1 MTPEQIHE
9 AVKRARQRRAGARL
23 PSPET
28 DAFRLIHEASDGLP
42 GLVVERFGSATIVHI
57 RDMAWQAPDRLIPLL
72 DALAKVSGQGPLRF
86 VIDVKGRTT
95 GAVRD
100 AESALI
106 EMASAHHAGWL
117 AMPEL
122 VQFHEGG
129 RTFEADLRDGFGEP
143 LFTDMRGVR
152 SDLEERW
159 RGKRILNVFA
169 YTCAF
174 SVYLA
179 QRNHVTNVDV
189 SKRYLDVGRA
199 WHGLNGLDASADFVV
214 EDAFTFL
221 EAARASK
228 KRWDAVIL
236 DPPAQSHGK
245 PGKSRAFNLR
255 SDLGRLVELG
265 CDVLA
270 PEGELFVATNLRSLN
285 ADAFRRLVRGVV
297 ADWGLWVES
306 SWNPQPDYPVSPADW
321 HLKTA
326 LCVRRDATRYR
337 GPLATR

>member
-9 AVKRARQRRAGARL
+9 AVVRARQRRAGARL
-23 PSPET
+23 PSPAT
-28 DAFRLIHEASDGLP
+28 DTYRLVHASADGLD
-42 GLVVERFGSATIVHI
+42 GLVVERFGAATVVHL
-57 RDMAWQAPDRLIPLL
+57 RDLAWQSPDRLLPLL
-72 DALAKVSGQGPLRF
+72 DAMAKTVGAGPIRF
-86 VIDVKGRTT
+86 VIDVKGRAS

-100 AESALI
+100 AEATLVETAAAHDAAWSAVGD
-106 EMASAHHAGWL
+106 ST
-117 AMPEL
+117 PF
-122 VQFHEGG
+122 VEGG
-129 RTFEADLRDGFGEP
+129 YRFDADLRDGFGEP

-152 SDLEERW
+152 TDLEARW

-179 QRNHVTNVDV
+179 RRNHVTNVDV
-189 SKRYLDVGRA
+189 SRRYLDVGRS
-199 WHGLNGLDASADFVV
+199 WHTLNDLEGSAEFVV
-214 EDAFTFL
+214 DDAFAFL
-221 EAARASK
+221 ESARASK

-270 PEGELFVATNLRSLN
+270 PEGELFVATNLRALTS
-285 ADAFRRLVRGVV
+285 DAFRRLVRGVV
-297 ADWGLWVES
+297 ADWGLWSETT
-306 SWNPQPDYPVSPADW
+306 WPPGPDFPVGAADW

-326 LCVRRDATRYR
+326 LCVRRDASRYR
-337 GPLATR
+337 GPITRR